1 MLLPC
6 EMLIASVV
14 AILLWENMVIT
25 IVWVA
30 SVARSLINENLVG
43 VLVGNI
49 KDEEHVCDS
58 CGEPATVKWDG
69 RWLCPHHWRVYFA

>member
-6 EMLIASVV
+6 EMLIVSVV
-14 AILLWENMVIT
+14 AILRLAPLVII
-25 IVWVA
+25 IVWEA
-30 SVARSLINENLVG
+30 YVARSLTNENLVD
-43 VLVGNI
+43 VLADI